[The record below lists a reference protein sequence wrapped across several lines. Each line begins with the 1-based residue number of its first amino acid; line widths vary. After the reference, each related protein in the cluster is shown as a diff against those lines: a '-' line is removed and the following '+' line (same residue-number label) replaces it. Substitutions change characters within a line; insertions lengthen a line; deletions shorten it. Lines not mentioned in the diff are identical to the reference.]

1 LLEKEK
7 RRNKMK
13 YLKKFNE
20 SIDEK
25 VSFYELCNFSKEID
39 GFKGDESGFE
49 VPYEYGTMTINKV
62 SDYKS
67 DVTWWSGGDSQDT
80 DVYDNT
86 LILNMLRKL

>member
-1 LLEKEK
+1 MRTLE
-7 RRNKMK
+7 
-13 YLKKFNE
+13 KFNE

-25 VSFYELCNFSKEID
+25 VSFYDLCNFSKEID
-39 GFKGDESGFE
+39 GFKGDEFGFE

-86 LILNMLRKL
+86 VILNMLRKNIK

>member
-1 LLEKEK
+1 
-7 RRNKMK
+7 MK
-13 YLKKFNE
+13 YLKKYNE

-25 VSFYELCNFSKEID
+25 VSFYDLCNFSKEID
-39 GFKGDESGFE
+39 GFKGDEFGFE

-86 LILNMLRKL
+86 VILNMLRKI